1 MSANLILTAGLGGIF
16 VALVLG
22 ALAMSGG
29 VSHRQQVARSL
40 ASIGRLGATGPAPV
54 GPDAAFRQRVVLPAV
69 QQLAGLG
76 RRLSPKGVGAKLQ
89 WRLDLAGN
97 PRGLTVERLLAF
109 KGIGLV
115 GGLLLAL
122 VVGRSSA
129 GRALL
134 LMVGA
139 GAAGLFLPDLLLYNA
154 GSKRQAVLQRGLPD
168 AIDLL
173 VISVQAGLGFDA
185 ALLQVARNADGPVA
199 GEFFR
204 VLQEMQIGSGRTAA
218 FRALSERTTV
228 PELRTF
234 IAALIQA
241 DGLGIPIAAVLTE
254 QAKEMRLKR
263 QQRGEEKAQQVP
275 VKILF
280 PLVFFILPSLFVII
294 MGPAAMSISSSF
306 SGR

>member
-1 MSANLILTAGLGGIF
+1 MSESMILTAGLVGIF
-16 VALVLG
+16 AALLLG
-22 ALAMSGG
+22 GLALGG
-29 VSHRQQVARSL
+29 GTTHRQQVARGL
-40 ASIGRLGATGPAPV
+40 AAVDRLGMGAPESS
-54 GPDAAFRQRVVLPAV
+54 PEESFSRRVLLPAASR
-69 QQLAGLG
+69 LAALG
-76 RRLSPKGVGAKLQ
+76 RRLSPSGVTDKVQ

-97 PRGLTVERLLAF
+97 PGGLTVERVFAF

-115 GGLLLAL
+115 GGALVGLLL
-122 VVGRSSA
+122 GRSAA
-129 GRALL
+129 GRALA
-134 LMVGA
+134 LMLSG
-139 GAAGLFLPDLLLYNA
+139 GAAGFYLPDLLLYNT
-154 GSKRQAVLQRGLPD
+154 GTKRQALLQRGLPD
-168 AIDLL
+168 ALDLL

-218 FRALSERTTV
+218 FRALSERTSV
-228 PELRTF
+228 AELRTF
-234 IAALIQA
+234 ISALIQA
-241 DGLGIPIAAVLTE
+241 DALGIPVAAVLTE

-294 MGPAAMSISSSF
+294 MGPAVISISSSF